1 MTCAPTATRT
11 RDLPLRRS
19 FRVLRS
25 PTALV
30 IRTGFLVVLV
40 LLEAARFAP
49 LWARRGHALPRHP
62 SMDSPTPPPKPIG
75 AETRDRAGS
84 VRRRRSRSRRDAV
97 GALDRFCPVPII
109 PWRVGGRPCTFS
121 GIGDGQR
128 RTPARGAG
136 FPRAGAGEILSRP
149 RRTVGGEKAG
159 RPEPYTGGAGAR
171 APAWTV
177 LRVLVALVLVVSG
190 VLVAGAAAGRRGRP
204 AKGDRERAR

>member
-1 MTCAPTATRT
+1 M
-11 RDLPLRRS
+11 L
-19 FRVLRS
+19 S
-25 PTALV
+25 PTAVMLA
-30 IRTGFLVVLV
+30 RPCLLVVLV
-40 LLEAARFAP
+40 LLDTARSAS
-49 LWARRGHALPRHP
+49 LWAREGHALPRQP
-62 SMDSPTPPPKPIG
+62 SMDSPTPPPNPIG

-109 PWRVGGRPCTFS
+109 PRRVGGRPCTFP

-136 FPRAGAGEILSRP
+136 FPRAGAGKILPRP

-159 RPEPYTGGAGAR
+159 RPEPYTGGTGAR

-177 LRVLVALVLVVSG
+177 LRVLAALVLVVFG

-204 AKGDRERAR
+204 ATGDRSGAR

>member
-1 MTCAPTATRT
+1 M
-11 RDLPLRRS
+11 
-19 FRVLRS
+19 LRS
-25 PTALV
+25 TTALV
-30 IRTGFLVVLV
+30 IRAGFLAVLM
-40 LLEAARFAP
+40 LLDAARFAA
-49 LWARRGHALPRHP
+49 LWARGGHALPRQL
-62 SMDSPTPPPKPIG
+62 SMDSPTPPPNPIG

-109 PWRVGGRPCTFS
+109 PRRVGGRPCTFS
-121 GIGDGQR
+121 GIGGGQR

-136 FPRAGAGEILSRP
+136 FSRAGAGKILPRP

-159 RPEPYTGGAGAR
+159 RPEPYTGGTGAR

-177 LRVLVALVLVVSG
+177 LWVLVALVLVVFG

-204 AKGDRERAR
+204 ATGDRSGAC